1 MPWTS
6 PSTRASGYLV
16 TAANW
21 NELVNNM
28 LFLNVVNY
36 TEFTS
41 DVATTATTVGG
52 ASQVVTSGAISY
64 ENVPHL
70 IEFYCPVL
78 VTGATGGSNIILRD
92 GSTVLGTIGRCGA
105 STTQIVK
112 CERRLT
118 PTAASHTY
126 NIAAWHNSAGTDTY
140 NAGTGGTAG
149 DSTTDLPGFIRIT
162 RLPT

>member
-21 NELVNNM
+21 NEIVNDLLYLVP
-28 LFLNVVNY
+28 VNY
-36 TEFTS
+36 TEYTA
-41 DVATTATTVGG
+41 DVAITATSVGT
-52 ASQVVTSGAISY
+52 ATQIVSSGAISY
-64 ENVPHL
+64 ENVPHK
-70 IEFYCPVL
+70 IEFYCPVV
-78 VTGATGGSNIILRD
+78 VTGATGGTNIILRD
-92 GSTVLGTIGRCGA
+92 GSTVLGTIARLGA
-105 STTQIVK
+105 STTAVVQA
-112 CERRLT
+112 ERRLT

-149 DSTTDLPGFIRIT
+149 DATTDLPGFIRIT
-162 RLPT
+162 RMPT